1 MYLQLEFIQ
10 VKWTKTHE
18 KKYIYFSP
26 FLIWQTSSNFF
37 EIIVWNYSV
46 KSSYETGEYTDEFSK
61 KICLAP

>member
-1 MYLQLEFIQ
+1 M
-10 VKWTKTHE
+10 KWTKTHE